1 MPCVGWMARFFA
13 GQGYGSSSQTGC
25 RANLALAAPLHGASL
40 TPTTVATSAVSAA
53 TMPTI
58 ATVTARGGVA
68 SVGLGLGLV
77 PVHGPGREAA
87 VTPGPGAT
95 AEIAELAPVRLRTL
109 RREVDLS
116 RQ

>member
-1 MPCVGWMARFFA
+1 MTFCAALLNVAHTLLPPDLTTL
-13 GQGYGSSSQTGC
+13 SSI
-25 RANLALAAPLHGASL
+25 L
-40 TPTTVATSAVSAA
+40 
-53 TMPTI
+53 
-58 ATVTARGGVA
+58 
-68 SVGLGLGLV
+68 VGLGLGLV